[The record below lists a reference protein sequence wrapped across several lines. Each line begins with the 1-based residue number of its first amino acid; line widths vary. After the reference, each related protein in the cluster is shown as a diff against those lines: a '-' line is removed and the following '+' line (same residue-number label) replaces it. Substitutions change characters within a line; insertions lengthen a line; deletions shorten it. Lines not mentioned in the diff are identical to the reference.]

1 MSLKF
6 LTFLNLN
13 DSFTQKDLDVSYD
26 KKINEINSMNISSI
40 DKDYFKDSVNRA
52 YYKASKYLQGRNM
65 LQINNSFFNNL
76 LSLKNHYNNNLETS
90 NSYSESIQKSSS
102 QILNP
107 DKSITITEKTIKNKN
122 GQIEEKNISYKKYP
136 DGTIKYLTN

>member
-6 LTFLNLN
+6 LSFLNLN
-13 DSFTQKDLDVSYD
+13 DSFTLDDLDVSYD
-26 KKINEINSMNISSI
+26 KKISEINSMNISSI
-40 DKDYFKDSVNRA
+40 DKDYFKDSVDRA
-52 YYKASKYLQGRNM
+52 YYKARKYLHGRNM
-65 LQINNSFFNNL
+65 LQNNNKFFNSL
-76 LSLKNHYNNNLETS
+76 LSNNNHYNFQN
-90 NSYSESIQKSSS
+90 IQKSSS

-122 GQIEEKNISYKKYP
+122 GKIEEKNISYKKYP